1 MKSLSHAVI
10 VFIGLY
16 NFFSISVVYG
26 QIVNAQNM
34 ADLQNQ
40 LAVTGTTSVIVEYSN
55 DLGSAS
61 SMHSLG
67 EEGLRNTINSQ
78 QQRFELSLSLQL
90 KSGIDHSY
98 AYVPAAVVT
107 VDASMLNELE
117 ANPMVKAIYPNIM
130 LKPTLTE
137 SVDVVFRGH
146 KSSDYDGTDWAVVV
160 IDTGVDKSHSFL
172 KTGNTQKVISEACY
186 SGGGYNPSIF
196 REVDRLC
203 PGNFEV
209 TTATGSGVHCSRYS
223 GCDHGTHVAGIAAG
237 DGANF
242 GGVARAGNII
252 AIQVFTGLNDV
263 LGFNPCGGPFS
274 CITAYSSDI
283 IKALE
288 RVYALRNTHK
298 IAAVNMSLGFGQ
310 FSTECPS
317 VNRTM
322 SSIINLLKQ
331 AGIAT
336 VVSSGNSGYSS
347 SIGFPACLPNA
358 ISVGATENSTGKF
371 DQRASYSNVSS
382 QLDLYAP
389 GSNILSSLPGNRFEY
404 FSGTSMAAPHVAG
417 AFAVIRQALPDA
429 SVDQILSVLKAVGP
443 NVIEA
448 GISRRRLDV
457 RSALSELGFSEAD
470 VSSILQLLLFED
482 D

>member
-1 MKSLSHAVI
+1 MKSLGHAVI

-40 LAVTGTTSVIVEYSN
+40 LAVTGNASVIVEYSN
-55 DLGSAS
+55 DIGGAL

-78 QQRFELSLSLQL
+78 QQRFELSLSSQV
-90 KSGIDHSY
+90 KNAIDHSY
-98 AYVPAAVVT
+98 TYVPAAVMT
-107 VDASMLNELE
+107 VNASMLKELE
-117 ANPMVKAIYPNIM
+117 ANPMVKAIYPNKM
-130 LKPTLTE
+130 LKPTLAD
-137 SVDVVFRGH
+137 SVDVVFRRH
-146 KSSDYDGTDWAVVV
+146 KSSEYDGTEWAVVV
-160 IDTGVDKSHSFL
+160 IDTGVDKNHSFL
-172 KTGNTQKVISEACY
+172 KTGSSQKVVSEACY
-186 SGGGYNPSIF
+186 SGGGYNPSIY

-209 TTATGSGVHCSRYS
+209 TTASGSGVHCTRYS
-223 GCDHGTHVAGIAAG
+223 GCDHGTHVAGIATG
-237 DGANF
+237 DGTNF
-242 GGVARAGNII
+242 SGVAMAGNII

-263 LGFNPCGGPFS
+263 LGFNPCGGPYS
-274 CITAYSSDI
+274 CITAFSSDI
-283 IKALE
+283 IKGLE
-288 RVYALRNTHK
+288 RVYALRNTYK
-298 IAAVNMSLGFGQ
+298 IAAVNMSLGYGR
-310 FSTECPS
+310 FSSTCAGE
-317 VNRTM
+317 NQAMT
-322 SSIINLLKQ
+322 SIINLLKQ

-336 VVSSGNSGYSS
+336 VVSSGNDGFTSS
-347 SIGFPACLPNA
+347 MGFPACIPNA
-358 ISVGATENSTGKF
+358 IAVGATENSSGFF
-371 DQRASYSNVSS
+371 DERASYSNVSS